1 MSPEKKISIQ
11 GKKALSGNMTSA
23 VGGFFFIS
31 LAIMLLVYGIYLIFT
46 LGNFALLKL
55 ESTLPFAK
63 EIRNSFT
70 YASYALVPIAVC
82 FGLVLLSPLFLGLIR
97 FYYLLAKGKS
107 PNFSEVF
114 RYVGKGYSHALYL
127 CVTVILRCFL
137 RILLPLIPAFVS
149 LISLYFVTLELES
162 LAFYH
167 VIWYGISYVLIFA
180 GFLGAT
186 ALCQKYFLCCFIF
199 FEDEN
204 LEIDEI
210 LNRSKEYIAPFRGTT
225 LKLMLPLRPCIL
237 SCILI
242 IPAVFVIPYV
252 LTCLSISAKWLLKL
266 KFESKDD

>member
-11 GKKALSGNMTSA
+11 GKKALSGNMASA

-31 LAIMLLVYGIYLIFT
+31 LSVMLLVYGVFLIFT
-46 LGNFALLKL
+46 LGNFALMKL

-63 EIRNSFT
+63 EIRSSFT
-70 YASYALVPIAVC
+70 FASYALVPITVC
-82 FGLVLLSPLFLGLIR
+82 FGLVLLSPLFLGLLR
-97 FYYLLAKGKS
+97 FYYLLAKGES
-107 PNFSEVF
+107 PRFSEIF
-114 RYVGKGYSHALYL
+114 RYMGKGYSRGLYI
-127 CVTVILRCFL
+127 CVTIILRCFL

-149 LISLYFVTLELES
+149 FISLHFVTLELKS

-167 VIWYGISYVLIFA
+167 IIWYVISYVLIFA

-186 ALCQKYFLCCFIF
+186 ALCHKYFLYCFIF
-199 FEDEN
+199 FEDES

-210 LNRSKEYIAPFRGTT
+210 LNKSTEYIAPFRGTT
-225 LKLMLPLRPCIL
+225 LKLMLTLSPCIL

-252 LTCLSISAKWLLKL
+252 LTCLSISAKWLLEL